1 MKLNYGSAYIK
12 KLGRRY
18 SVIVGVYVT
27 FSGTLSVVFPKQLHL
42 ARSVVGVERFSLWVG
57 WRKTEIL
64 EWSGLSEPE
73 LQPLLFQSLK
83 KINYSKNV
91 LQLIL

>member
-1 MKLNYGSAYIK
+1 MTEVSDGGNF
-12 KLGRRY
+12 
-18 SVIVGVYVT
+18 VT
-27 FSGTLSVVFPKQLHL
+27 VVHSGALSVVFPKQLHL

-64 EWSGLSEPE
+64 EWSAMGEPD